1 MQPWKT
7 NYIQAPSQ
15 FPLHIHKKMNSQMI
29 NEINNHGSG
38 GLTYSQLLQAPSMDD
53 ISDYLRDLSN
63 ETGIVKNDV
72 NNEEI
77 HSMLR
82 LPPITI
88 VCSFFIHLMNC

>member
-1 MQPWKT
+1 
-7 NYIQAPSQ
+7 
-15 FPLHIHKKMNSQMI
+15 
-29 NEINNHGSG
+29 
-38 GLTYSQLLQAPSMDD
+38 APSMDD
-53 ISDYLRDLSN
+53 ISDYLRDLLN